1 MVVLAIL
8 IYNIN
13 LKNDYYYKTFSVLYY
28 LIIHKYVLIGMI
40 FKMVVLI
47 VSFSKAWFYQS
58 DSMI

>member
-1 MVVLAIL
+1 MNYYFFFNV
-8 IYNIN
+8 
-13 LKNDYYYKTFSVLYY
+13 YYYKTGSVIYY